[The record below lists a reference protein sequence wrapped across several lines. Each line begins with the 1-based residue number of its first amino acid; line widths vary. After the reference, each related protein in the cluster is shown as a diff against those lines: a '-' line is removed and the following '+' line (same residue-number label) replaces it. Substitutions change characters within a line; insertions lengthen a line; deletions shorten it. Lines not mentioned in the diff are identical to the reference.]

1 MNLTVHTNP
10 AYEIIIE
17 DGCISQIGKRT
28 KKLLPK
34 AERAV
39 LVTDTHVGPLYADSV
54 RQSLEAA
61 GISVSV
67 KSFPAGEQ
75 SKNLQNI
82 ASFYTAFSNA
92 GLTRTDFAVALGGG
106 VCGDMTGFAAA
117 TWLRGIPFIQIPTS
131 LLAQVDSSVGGKT
144 GVDLPEGKNLV
155 GAFHQPALVLIDPQ
169 TLSTLPPAFFAD
181 GMGEV
186 IKYGCIR
193 DKALFSRLSQEDCHG
208 YLPEVIY
215 TCINI
220 KRQVVEKDEFDTGER
235 AILNF
240 GHTFGHALERIQ
252 NYGGLSHGKAVGVG
266 MVLMAKLGEG
276 TGMTKS
282 GTADQIISLL
292 KKYGLPVSCKE
303 SIDELLPATAHDKK
317 SNGSNVKLVLLKS
330 IGECFLRNVPRA
342 ELSSLCEVL
351 K

>member
-82 ASFYTAFSNA
+82 ASFYTAFSKA

-131 LLAQVDSSVGGKT
+131 LLAQVDPLSAAK
-144 GVDLPEGKNLV
+144 
-155 GAFHQPALVLIDPQ
+155 PALTCRKEKIWSVLF
-169 TLSTLPPAFFAD
+169 T
-181 GMGEV
+181 
-186 IKYGCIR
+186 
-193 DKALFSRLSQEDCHG
+193 SRH
-208 YLPEVIY
+208 
-215 TCINI
+215 
-220 KRQVVEKDEFDTGER
+220 
-235 AILNF
+235 
-240 GHTFGHALERIQ
+240 
-252 NYGGLSHGKAVGVG
+252 
-266 MVLMAKLGEG
+266 
-276 TGMTKS
+276 
-282 GTADQIISLL
+282 
-292 KKYGLPVSCKE
+292 
-303 SIDELLPATAHDKK
+303 
-317 SNGSNVKLVLLKS
+317 
-330 IGECFLRNVPRA
+330 
-342 ELSSLCEVL
+342 LC
-351 K
+351 